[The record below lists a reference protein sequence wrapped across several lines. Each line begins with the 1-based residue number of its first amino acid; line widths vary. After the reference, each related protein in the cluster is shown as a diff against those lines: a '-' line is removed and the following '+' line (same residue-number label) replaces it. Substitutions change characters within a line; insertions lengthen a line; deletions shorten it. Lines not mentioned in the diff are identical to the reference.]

1 MNREPIRSPAR
12 SVANRE
18 FHQVRD
24 VVDETA
30 RLLVT
35 ELGRRGIRALNPPM
49 AFPMEVSRF
58 PKVWVVALKPLAVA
72 AGLGHMGM
80 HRNVIHPRFGSFVLL
95 GAVLVGAEATA
106 YDRPLDYNPCMGCK
120 LCVSAC
126 PVGAIS
132 PDGYFNVASCYTH
145 NYRDFLTGF
154 SAWVDEVA
162 DSTSARDYRR
172 RVDDAETLSVWQS
185 LSFGGNYK
193 SAYCL
198 SVCPAGEE
206 VIAPFLTDR
215 AEYLKTVVRPLQ
227 AQTETVYVVP
237 GSDAEAHVSARFP
250 HKRAKRVRN
259 KVRIRSI
266 AEFLFGLRLGFQP
279 GKAAGLDATYH
290 LAFTG
295 SEVLLATV
303 VIRDGSLQV
312 IDGHVGTADVRL
324 TADSQTWLSLM
335 DCRDPG
341 WRHRLRLLL
350 RAARGA
356 LSRKIRITGSLR
368 LLSAFQ
374 RCFPG

>member
-1 MNREPIRSPAR
+1 MSMSDAEHPTVRWFREQPPPA
-12 SVANRE
+12 A
-18 FHQVRD
+18 
-24 VVDETA
+24 A
-30 RLLVT
+30 P
-35 ELGRRGIRALNPPM
+35 G
-49 AFPMEVSRF
+49 
-58 PKVWVVALKPLAVA
+58 PLDAEW
-72 AGLGHMGM
+72 L
-80 HRNVIHPRFGSFVLL
+80 RQLCRQC
-95 GAVLVGAEATA
+95 GAE
-106 YDRPLDYNPCMGCK
+106 D
-120 LCVSAC
+120 
-126 PVGAIS
+126 VGLVEI
-132 PDGYFNVASCYTH
+132 D
-145 NYRDFLTGF
+145 
-154 SAWVDEVA
+154 
-162 DSTSARDYRR
+162 
-172 RVDDAETLSVWQS
+172 SVWQS